1 MLALI
6 EASEDGCTS
15 VELAAALGASLAAV
29 RLVLAEFKAA
39 GVVEGGGEYR
49 DGAAIVRA
57 RRIPLQMDLLV
68 TTPKKRPIQRERTLF
83 GEEYRGRA

>member
-6 EASEDGCTS
+6 EASEDGCTR

-39 GVVEGGGEYR
+39 GV
-49 DGAAIVRA
+49 VRA